1 MQVVIDPK
9 VFQKV
14 LSYMINVSP
23 SSGSREISAIVRKL
37 TKLEQDKADFCF
49 LMTNELKEQYARF
62 LTCRTNKNEVV
73 LVISFIRHLINRTA
87 FKITWF
93 TPKGSNQKPF
103 IPVDKCQMDDL
114 DVHLIMILVDRCDA
128 KTRTQIDPIVT
139 LLLDC
144 TSNGNG
150 GSLENRCLSDKRFRD
165 SIEEKLRRS
174 VQIVCAEDDRA
185 AILIIDPNAMMN
197 SQQHDARFEDQCALW
212 LLSREQVVH
221 CERELLGEEIDIL
234 LRKDNVFYIGECKL
248 IHGENAV
255 EQQEKALQQIKRRI
269 SKGSEVHRNT
279 VWRGLIFCNKPFS
292 QDIRDK
298 ALDIKKEFKSR
309 DINVDFEF
317 VEVTMPSGWQNQ
329 PNWRLLNNHFKTQ
342 VLPIIE
348 DDGGENLPPPPA
360 IDGV

>member
-1 MQVVIDPK
+1 
-9 VFQKV
+9 
-14 LSYMINVSP
+14 MINVSP

-62 LTCRTNKNEVV
+62 LTCRTNKNEAV

-93 TPKGSNQKPF
+93 TPKEPNQKPF
-103 IPVDKCQMDDL
+103 IPVDECQMDDL
-114 DVHLIMILVDRCDA
+114 DVHLIMILADRCDA

-150 GSLENRCLSDKRFRD
+150 SSLENRCLSDKQFWD
-165 SIEEKLRRS
+165 SVEEKLRRS

-197 SQQHDARFEDQCALW
+197 NQQHDARFEDQCAFW
-212 LLSREQVVH
+212 LCSRENVSH
-221 CERELLGEEIDIL
+221 CGRGVNQWGEEIDIL
-234 LRKDNVFYIGECKL
+234 LWRGDVAYIGECKL
-248 IHGENAV
+248 VHGENAV
-255 EQQEKALQQIKRRI
+255 EQQQKALQQLKRRI
-269 SKGSEVHRNT
+269 SKGAEKHPNT
-279 VWRGLIFCNKPFS
+279 RWRGLIFCNKS
-292 QDIRDK
+292 CNQDIRDK
-298 ALDIKKEFKSR
+298 ALNIKKEFKSR
-309 DINVDFEF
+309 GIDVDFEF
-317 VEVTMPSGWQNQ
+317 IEVAMPSGWQNQ

-342 VLPIIE
+342 FSSIVE

-360 IDGV
+360 IDGL